1 MAILLAKK
9 GWWCRVKNKALLVVL
24 LIALSIFSTQTLYS
38 EANTAILEVS
48 TDNIY
53 LVVGQENSIA
63 INLKNNGDYKLHDI
77 EAFLTSTTPGL
88 SVLQDAHKVYTE
100 IGKEKTKTYEP
111 ILYVDQNLELGS
123 YTLTLTIIYRRF
135 GAIQD
140 STITVPIGLVLSEGY
155 IPKIKYTSDQTD
167 IKAQAGSENIVTY
180 RFSNNWE
187 ETLYDLEF
195 TLNSNSIYFSIVD
208 GLSHSIKYMNV
219 SEEILLQPTL
229 SVLDGTPLTA
239 YTITGIVTYRDEVGN
254 RYHQVFSL
262 PLIVDSAGSA
272 ENTIITIRNMDIIQ
286 GQVRPGD
293 IFELQIGIKC
303 SGAEAYDLLS
313 SINFGSFGLI
323 SPLSP
328 TVTSL
333 GDLSEDETKTVAYS
347 LLASGDITAGQ
358 HPVTIT
364 ISYTDSKGLPKTFS
378 ETLTI
383 MVDGLIEF
391 ELLDTAAPTYYS
403 GEVGEAEADLLLIGT
418 EGVQF
423 VSIELI
429 EDDKIDLVSGSEEYI
444 GAVDPDSPIPFDI
457 SFKIQENADEGPH
470 DMKLRINYRDHLN
483 KEHSEELSLTVNIG
497 SGQRP
502 EENSSGRRGI
512 IGWLL
517 RLIGR

>member
-1 MAILLAKK
+1 MMAILLAKK

-24 LIALSIFSTQTLYS
+24 FIALSIFSTQTLYS

-63 INLKNNGDYKLHDI
+63 LNLKNNGDYKLHDI

-219 SEEILLQPTL
+219 S
-229 SVLDGTPLTA
+229 
-239 YTITGIVTYRDEVGN
+239 
-254 RYHQVFSL
+254 
-262 PLIVDSAGSA
+262 
-272 ENTIITIRNMDIIQ
+272 
-286 GQVRPGD
+286 
-293 IFELQIGIKC
+293 
-303 SGAEAYDLLS
+303 
-313 SINFGSFGLI
+313 
-323 SPLSP
+323 
-328 TVTSL
+328 
-333 GDLSEDETKTVAYS
+333 
-347 LLASGDITAGQ
+347 
-358 HPVTIT
+358 
-364 ISYTDSKGLPKTFS
+364 
-378 ETLTI
+378 
-383 MVDGLIEF
+383 
-391 ELLDTAAPTYYS
+391 
-403 GEVGEAEADLLLIGT
+403 
-418 EGVQF
+418 
-423 VSIELI
+423 
-429 EDDKIDLVSGSEEYI
+429 
-444 GAVDPDSPIPFDI
+444 
-457 SFKIQENADEGPH
+457 
-470 DMKLRINYRDHLN
+470 
-483 KEHSEELSLTVNIG
+483 
-497 SGQRP
+497 
-502 EENSSGRRGI
+502 
-512 IGWLL
+512 
-517 RLIGR
+517 